1 MALLRVRPELLNY
14 TPQQNEQFFTHV
26 IENLQALPG
35 VQAVTYVRG
44 GEGLIWEWS
53 SGRDVKIN
61 APGSSLE
68 PLAVLHHDIG
78 LNFFNTL
85 KIPLMAGRD
94 FTEEDNSK
102 APLVAIINQTLARQL
117 GHGDSAIGR
126 SLMVNGRPAQVVGV
140 AADIQPANSTVPI
153 SPYLFLPFWQS
164 DPGKEGD
171 LRLAVRVKGDPDAAL
186 AEVRRA
192 VLAIDPNIPIGE
204 EMSMMRQIETH
215 YMPVMLSRTVIA
227 FAGIVAL
234 CLSAIGLFSVLTY
247 YVRTRTREIGIRMA
261 LGAQITNVLQLIVGQ
276 GITMSLA
283 GVAAGLLLALG
294 VTRLLAAWLYG
305 VRAMDALTF
314 AAAATLLFAVAVA
327 ASYLPA
333 RRAAEVDPI
342 IALRHE

>member
-1 MALLRVRPELLNY
+1 
-14 TPQQNEQFFTHV
+14 
-26 IENLQALPG
+26 
-35 VQAVTYVRG
+35 
-44 GEGLIWEWS
+44 
-53 SGRDVKIN
+53 
-61 APGSSLE
+61 
-68 PLAVLHHDIG
+68 
-78 LNFFNTL
+78 
-85 KIPLMAGRD
+85 
-94 FTEEDNSK
+94 
-102 APLVAIINQTLARQL
+102 
-117 GHGDSAIGR
+117 
-126 SLMVNGRPAQVVGV
+126 MVNSRPVQVVGV